1 MSRGCTGVPGF
12 FVRQIPGFVR
22 RIPGLSRWVFSRWGF
37 MLSDSPG
44 GSLCCRMLPAG
55 SFVVG
60 FLRLFADGPVDPVCV
75 KNSGKHPEKGCFP
88 FDCRSEQGGWPDGR
102 WYGGFFRLSG
112 ASVVPAAPARL
123 ALRGLPLAAGLLPA
137 APYFLPFTFHFSLS
151 VNPCEMKVSIG
162 SRPVG
167 P

>member
-1 MSRGCTGVPGF
+1 VRQIPGF
-12 FVRQIPGFVR
+12 FVRQIPGFFVRQIPGFVRQIPGFVRQIPGFVRRIPGFVRRIPGFVR

-75 KNSGKHPEKGCFP
+75 KNSGKHPEKRMLP
-88 FDCRSEQGGWPDGR
+88 V
-102 WYGGFFRLSG
+102 RLS
-112 ASVVPAAPARL
+112 
-123 ALRGLPLAAGLLPA
+123 
-137 APYFLPFTFHFSLS
+137 
-151 VNPCEMKVSIG
+151 E
-162 SRPVG
+162 
-167 P
+167 